1 MLSDRFYW
9 PHDIIIDAICLFWRK
24 LCNAYGCGRVFCL
37 RLLLIC
43 FLMRRRLLCAFL
55 LGLLKINGMSYA
67 GACCLVV
74 TVTIAIVI
82 GVSWIVQNKIYKYLC
97 KFVNRIVE
105 KLEK

>member
-1 MLSDRFYW
+1 MFILE
-9 PHDIIIDAICLFWRK
+9 K
-24 LCNAYGCGRVFCL
+24 LIRCIRLQKSYCL
-37 RLLLIC
+37 RHLLIC
-43 FLMRRRLLCAFL
+43 SLMRRRLLCAFL

>member
-1 MLSDRFYW
+1 
-9 PHDIIIDAICLFWRK
+9 
-24 LCNAYGCGRVFCL
+24 
-37 RLLLIC
+37 
-43 FLMRRRLLCAFL
+43 
-55 LGLLKINGMSYA
+55 MSYA

-74 TVTIAIVI
+74 IVTIAIVI